1 MIRSSSNSELTL
13 RLALLAVGT
22 FVLGTDGF
30 VLAGLLPDVARDLDV
45 SVAQA
50 GQLTTAFAIAY
61 AIGSPVIATATGRLD
76 RRIVLGAGMAVFL
89 IGMAAQAAGP
99 NYPVVLAGR
108 ILSGL
113 GAAGFQAN
121 AFAVAGVLSPP
132 ARRARSLAVVGAGAS
147 LATVAGVPFGV
158 LVGQQIG
165 WRAAMWVIAGL
176 AAVAAVLTVFL
187 PAVRLP
193 SATLGERFRL
203 LATPAM
209 LLLLCATVLQL
220 VPQFAVLSYVA
231 PILGASASSV
241 LVALIVFG
249 VAFFVG
255 NRVVGALA
263 DRWGGLRV
271 IALGLSVSAVSMVV
285 LWAVRMNLAAAIVAL
300 VGIGLVGSFQV
311 TPQQTRVFA
320 AGGAAATVALG
331 LNGSMIY
338 VGSGVGAAL
347 GGGVVASAGVGWVPL
362 VAAAVAVVA
371 LVFTVLTAPERR
383 PVPPERS
390 PVPPERSPVPPE
402 RRPDRAPASD
412 NTRMRTTEQ
421 FGNAGAAPGTRL
433 GD

>member
-1 MIRSSSNSELTL
+1 MIRPSSNSGLTL

-22 FVLGTDGF
+22 FVLGMDGF

-50 GQLTTAFAIAY
+50 GQLTTAFAVTY

-89 IGMAAQAAGP
+89 VGMAAQAAGP

-132 ARRARSLAVVGAGAS
+132 ERRARSLAVVGAGAS

-158 LVGQQIG
+158 LVGQQVG

-176 AAVAAVLTVFL
+176 AAVAALLTALL

-193 SATLGERFRL
+193 SATLGERVRL

-209 LLLLCATVLQL
+209 LFLLLGTSLQL
-220 VPQFAVLSYVA
+220 VPQFMVISYVA
-231 PILGASASSV
+231 PILGASGSSV
-241 LVALIVFG
+241 VVALVVFG
-249 VAFFVG
+249 VAFFAG

-271 IALGLSVSAVSMVV
+271 IAAGLSVTALSTVG
-285 LWAVRMNLAAAIVAL
+285 LWAARPHLAAAMVAL
-300 VGIGLVGSFQV
+300 VALGLVGSWQV

-320 AGGAAATVALG
+320 AGGPAATVALG

-347 GGGVVASAGVGWVPL
+347 GGGVVASAGVSWVPL
-362 VAAAVAVVA
+362 VAAAVAVLA
-371 LVFTVLTAPERR
+371 LMFTLVTAPERQ
-383 PVPPERS
+383 
-390 PVPPERSPVPPE
+390 
-402 RRPDRAPASD
+402 PALAS
-412 NTRMRTTEQ
+412 
-421 FGNAGAAPGTRL
+421 A
-433 GD
+433 